1 MDAIVVGI
9 DVSKDKLDIA
19 LLPQGETFATS
30 RDAKGLASLIARIK
44 PLLPQAVAVEAT
56 GGFETIVAAS
66 LAADG
71 LPVVVV
77 NPAQVRA
84 FAKALGQRAKT
95 DPIDALVIARFVLAT
110 KPEIR
115 PLPDEAARFLND
127 LVSRRRQIIA
137 MIVAEKQREKRLSN
151 KRLQQSIAR
160 LVKAL
165 EKELASLDKDIDV
178 AVRGSPVWRE
188 KEDLLVSVPSI
199 GYGAAR
205 TLLAVVPE
213 LGTLSARQAGSI
225 VGCAPFTRQSG
236 LWKGK
241 SFIGGG
247 RPAARGALFMA
258 AMVAARHN
266 PPMKRFYERL
276 LAAGKP
282 KMVAL
287 IAVARKL
294 AVLLNAILRDKKPW
308 CDPSKPGLAH
318 AETSI

>member
-19 LLPQGETFATS
+19 LLPQGETFTTS

-95 DPIDALVIARFVLAT
+95 DPIDALVIARFVLAI

-115 PLPDEAARFLND
+115 PLPDEATRFLND
-127 LVSRRRQIIA
+127 LVSRRRQIIN

-199 GYGAAR
+199 GNGAAR
-205 TLLAVVPE
+205 TLLAFVPE
-213 LGTLSARQAGSI
+213 LGTLKAGQAGSI

-236 LWKGK
+236 L
-241 SFIGGG
+241 SV
-247 RPAARGALFMA
+247 RP
-258 AMVAARHN
+258 
-266 PPMKRFYERL
+266 ES
-276 LAAGKP
+276 
-282 KMVAL
+282 
-287 IAVARKL
+287 
-294 AVLLNAILRDKKPW
+294 
-308 CDPSKPGLAH
+308 C
-318 AETSI
+318 

>member
-1 MDAIVVGI
+1 
-9 DVSKDKLDIA
+9 
-19 LLPQGETFATS
+19 
-30 RDAKGLASLIARIK
+30 
-44 PLLPQAVAVEAT
+44 VAVEAT
-56 GGFETIVAAS
+56 GGFETLVAAS

-84 FAKALGQRAKT
+84 FAKALGRRAKT
-95 DPIDALVIARFVLAT
+95 DLIDALVTARFVLAT

-115 PLPDEAARFLND
+115 PLPDEATRFLND

-137 MIVAEKQREKRLSN
+137 MIVAEKQREKRVSN
-151 KRLQQSIAR
+151 KRLQHSIAR

-178 AVRGSPVWRE
+178 AVRGSPPEPAEGRRE

-199 GYGAAR
+199 GNGAAR
-205 TLLAVVPE
+205 TLLAFVPE
-213 LGTLSARQAGSI
+213 LGTLSAGQAGSI

-247 RPAARGALFMA
+247 RPAARSALVMA

-266 PPMKRFYERL
+266 PPMKRVYERL

-308 CDPSKPGLAH
+308 CDPSKQGLAH
-318 AETSI
+318 AEASI